1 MDDHGVSGWAEND
14 DIFNL
19 RRPDW
24 HSLAACRNVSGRIFF
39 EEAVRVIVREAKAIC
54 AICPVRQ
61 RCLDFAIRNEEVGIW
76 GGMTTTERR
85 RHARLRKHHGIR

>member
-1 MDDHGVSGWAEND
+1 MDDHGVSGWAENED
-14 DIFNL
+14 VFSFH
-19 RRPDW
+19 RPEW
-24 HSLAACRNVSGRIFF
+24 HKLAACRNVSGRIFF

-54 AICPVRQ
+54 NVCPVRQ

-85 RHARLRKHHGIR
+85 RYARIRKQHGIR